1 MGIFIHA
8 YNAISPAFPF
18 EISDEMITIPQ
29 SVEGALYCQEP
40 VYKQFITPK
49 LLRRMSRAVK
59 MGVACALENLKQTQT
74 EQPDAILIA
83 TGLGCVAD
91 TVKFLDQMTENK
103 ETLLNPTPFIQST
116 HNTVSGQIA
125 LLLQCKSYNLTF
137 TQNQFSFETA
147 LLEGMML
154 LEENQQQII
163 LVGGVDELTAES
175 HQLMKSAGCATDGTS
190 GKGYVPGE
198 GAAFFTLSGEQT
210 QEDQIELVDLRI
222 VPALDQDMDI
232 TVVIDELLQSHQL
245 HLSDIDLLL
254 TGENDERS
262 AKKYYGGVFNEKF
275 DELSRISF
283 KNYCGEYD
291 TASAY
296 ALWHACTIMSSS
308 DEMSDDANY
317 TLIINHYKV
326 GGYALFLLKR

>member
-1 MGIFIHA
+1 MGTFIHA
-8 YNAISPAFPF
+8 YKAISPAFPF
-18 EISDEMITIPQ
+18 DISDEMIAIPQ
-29 SVEGALYCQEP
+29 PVEGALYCQEP
-40 VYKQFITPK
+40 LYKQYIAPK

-74 EQPDAILIA
+74 EQPDAILTA
-83 TGLGCVAD
+83 TGLGCVTD

-103 ETLLNPTPFIQST
+103 ETLLNPTAFIQST

-147 LLEGMML
+147 LLEGIML
-154 LEENQQQII
+154 LEENKQQKI
-163 LVGGVDELTAES
+163 LVGGVEELTAES
-175 HQLMKSAGCATDGTS
+175 HQLLRNVGCATPGTS
-190 GKGYVPGE
+190 KKGYVPGE

-210 QEDQIELVDLRI
+210 QDDQIELVDLRM
-222 VPALDQDMDI
+222 VPALDQEKEM
-232 TVVIDELLQSHQL
+232 TAVIDELLQQHHLQ
-245 HLSDIDLLL
+245 LSDIDLLL

-262 AKKYYGGVFNEKF
+262 SQKYYGEGFNDKF

-296 ALWHACTIMSSS
+296 ALWQACRLMNGSHGEVNCS
-308 DEMSDDANY
+308 
-317 TLIINHYKV
+317 LIINHSKK

>member
-1 MGIFIHA
+1 MGIYIHA
-8 YNAISPAFPF
+8 FNAISPAAPF
-18 EISDEMITIPQ
+18 ESTDGTIAIPQ
-29 SVEGALYCQEP
+29 AVEGALYCQEP
-40 VYKQFITPK
+40 VYKQYIAPK

-59 MGVACALENLKQTQT
+59 MGVACALENLKQNQT
-74 EQPDAILIA
+74 EQPDAILTA

-103 ETLLNPTPFIQST
+103 ETLLNPTAFIQST

-154 LEENQQQII
+154 LEENAQQKI
-163 LVGGVDELTAES
+163 LVGGVDELTPES
-175 HQLMKSAGCATDGTS
+175 HQLLKSVRCATDGTS
-190 GKGYVPGE
+190 GKGYVAGE

-210 QEDQIELVDLRI
+210 KEDQIELVDLKI
-222 VPALDQDMDI
+222 VCASDQDLEI
-232 TVVIDELLQSHQL
+232 TAVMEALLQPHQL
-245 HLSDIDLLL
+245 QLADIDLLL

-262 AKKYYGGVFNEKF
+262 SQKYYGGEFNDRF
-275 DELSRISF
+275 DDQSRLSF

-308 DEMSDDANY
+308 NRRTDEAHY
-317 TLIINHYKV
+317 ALIINHYKV